1 MNVYII
7 SNEQPFE
14 NWFGTLKSC
23 DFLTGKCVVE
33 NNEEEEIELYM
44 SEVRFLILLPIL
56 NFVHYNSFYCHQYDL
71 LVAYFVD

>member
-44 SEVRFLILLPIL
+44 SEVQEAETNLPLKEFIKKT
-56 NFVHYNSFYCHQYDL
+56 
-71 LVAYFVD
+71 YFCS